1 MKQEYSPN
9 KYFRN
14 FINTLK
20 KIRNLK
26 THYLPNPYKLEGVR
40 ITKNKI
46 FLILK
51 IFDEDFLIHNTKK
64 FFNQK

>member
-20 KIRNLK
+20 KTRNLK
-26 THYLPNPYKLEGVR
+26 THYLPNPYKLEGIR
-40 ITKNKI
+40 DYEKNKN
-46 FLILK
+46 FFNFKK
-51 IFDEDFLIHNTKK
+51 IFDEDY
-64 FFNQK
+64 